1 MQNAK
6 VQPILKYHLFN
17 PLGFLRFYDIIRET
31 ETFKRKRK
39 YFKKKRLLLFFK

>member
-17 PLGFLRFYDIIRET
+17 PLGFLRFYDIIREI

-39 YFKKKRLLLFFK
+39 YFKKKTIAFVF